1 MNLSYRYVLAGAAL
15 VASASPLVAS
25 AQGTSGARPT
35 RPTAS
40 AAAPETGVVQQ
51 TAGTVAAPS
60 SGPHK
65 VGLVD
70 VGFIFSNY
78 EKLKDQ
84 RDALQKEIESSDGEL
99 KSIQQEIQGIQEQMK
114 SVTKGSD
121 AAIQMEQQLT
131 ELNAQ
136 GQAKMANLR
145 RDFVRKEVAMYK
157 DIYDE
162 VSSLV
167 SAYANAKGQ
176 NYTLILRYQRDP
188 GAEAGDDPN
197 KIMARVNQLVV
208 YHQEG
213 DDITKPIL
221 DYMNGQYQKQKG
233 GVAGGAAAAPAPTR
247 RN

>member
-1 MNLSYRYVLAGAAL
+1 MNLSFRYVLAGAAL
-15 VASASPLVAS
+15 VASASPLNALAQS
-25 AQGTSGARPT
+25 APGARPA
-35 RPTAS
+35 RPTAG
-40 AAAPETGVVQQ
+40 AAAPEPGAIQQ
-51 TAGTVAAPS
+51 TAGAAAAPS
-60 SGPHK
+60 TGPHK

-78 EKLKDQ
+78 TKLKDQ
-84 RDALQKEIESSDGEL
+84 REALQKEIESSDGEL

-208 YHQEG
+208 YHQDA
-213 DDITKPIL
+213 DDITDRIL
-221 DYMNGQYQKQKG
+221 DYMNGQYTKQKG
-233 GVAGGAAAAPAPTR
+233 GGAAAAAPTGTR

>member
-1 MNLSYRYVLAGAAL
+1 MRLSVRYVLAGAAL

-25 AQGTSGARPT
+25 AQGTSGARPN
-35 RPTAS
+35 RPATN
-40 AAAPETGVVQQ
+40 AAAPATGAIQQ
-51 TAGTVAAPS
+51 TAGTAGA
-60 SGPHK
+60 GLNNPHK

-70 VGFIFSNY
+70 VGYIFSNY
-78 EKLKDQ
+78 QKLKDQ

-99 KSIQQEIQGIQEQMK
+99 KGLQEQIQSIQAQLK
-114 SVTKGSD
+114 NVTKGTD

-136 GQAKMANLR
+136 GQAKMSNLR
-145 RDFVRKEVAMYK
+145 REFVRKEVAMYK

-162 VSSLV
+162 VQSLV
-167 SAYANAKGQ
+167 KAYANAKGQ

-188 GAEAGDDPN
+188 GTEAGDDPN

-208 YHQEG
+208 YYQES
-213 DDITKPIL
+213 DDITDPIL
-221 DYMNGQYQKQKG
+221 DYMNKQYVAQKG
-233 GVAGGAAAAPAPTR
+233 AGAAAAAPASTR